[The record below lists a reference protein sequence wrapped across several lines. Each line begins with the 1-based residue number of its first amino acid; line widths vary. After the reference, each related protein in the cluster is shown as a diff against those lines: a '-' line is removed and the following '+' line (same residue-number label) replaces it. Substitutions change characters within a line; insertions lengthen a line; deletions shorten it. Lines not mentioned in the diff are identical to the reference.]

1 MLIWNRAQKLLS
13 KKYKY
18 NFLKVFFLLLL
29 EVVMARVD
37 WVKVSKGKEMGIFVK
52 VSIINIKF

>member
-1 MLIWNRAQKLLS
+1 MLIWNRTQKLLS

-18 NFLKVFFLLLL
+18 NFLKFFLLLL

-37 WVKVSKGKEMGIFVK
+37 WVKVSKGKEMGIFVR